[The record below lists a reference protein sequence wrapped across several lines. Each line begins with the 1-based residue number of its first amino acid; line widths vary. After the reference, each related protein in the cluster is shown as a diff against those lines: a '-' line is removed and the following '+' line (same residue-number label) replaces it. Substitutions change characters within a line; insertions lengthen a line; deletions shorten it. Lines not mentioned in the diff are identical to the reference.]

1 MSRFMLGGVAAQD
14 SNAACAASTAWIAS
28 GTPADDARWMTLP
41 VEGLVTSIVLA
52 VVTSWPFIRRG
63 TVNILAEFERLHGD
77 FGVGRCL
84 YA

>member
-1 MSRFMLGGVAAQD
+1 
-14 SNAACAASTAWIAS
+14 
-28 GTPADDARWMTLP
+28 MTLP